1 MAYYSLDPFGLE
13 RGDAQAAQISAILA
27 EIHRN
32 RDMRPVPYEPKD
44 FMPNYTKAV
53 KQQQTP
59 RDMLNLAREITLA
72 MGGTVNLPAED

>member
-1 MAYYSLDPFGLE
+1 MAYYETDPFGLE

-32 RDMRPVPYEPKD
+32 RDMRVTPYEPKE
-44 FMPNYTKAV
+44 FMPNYSKAIK
-53 KQQQTP
+53 KQQSP

-72 MGGTVNLPAED
+72 MGGTVKE